1 MKNITESDSDYEDL
15 QAAIE
20 ASLEEAALEKQQRA
34 IPPLCLMSIGT
45 PVKEIL
51 KQHAENVV
59 SAGDEPY
66 QRINIRRTNLFD
78 DTLAQCR
85 KASFSFEKPFS
96 VRFIGEAAVDTGGG
110 QERAVPFVLRGD
122 EDKGNTVIS
131 TFSGGG
137 TT

>member
-1 MKNITESDSDYEDL
+1 
-15 QAAIE
+15 
-20 ASLEEAALEKQQRA
+20 
-34 IPPLCLMSIGT
+34 MSIGT

-51 KQHAENVV
+51 KQHAEIVV

-85 KASFSFEKPFS
+85 KASFNFEKPFS

-110 QERAVPFVLRGD
+110 PGESCSVC
-122 EDKGNTVIS
+122 S
-131 TFSGGG
+131 
-137 TT
+137 